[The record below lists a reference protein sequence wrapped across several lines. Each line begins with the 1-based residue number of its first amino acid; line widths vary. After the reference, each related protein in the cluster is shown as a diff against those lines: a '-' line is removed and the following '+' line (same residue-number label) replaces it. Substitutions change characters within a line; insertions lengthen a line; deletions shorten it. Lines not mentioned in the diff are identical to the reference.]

1 MAEMTIEKINEALAP
16 LGQMLAADGY
26 ELRVSDGELPATVVM
41 DIEPT
46 SAACADCLASTEVI
60 ELMARKYLSDQGAD
74 ALSFDIHHP
83 KDS

>member
-1 MAEMTIEKINEALAP
+1 VPEMTIEKINDALNP

-26 ELRVSDGELPATVVM
+26 ELRVSGEPTSKVVM

-60 ELMARKYLSDQGAD
+60 ELMARKYLAD
-74 ALSFDIHHP
+74 EGSNLRFEIHHP
-83 KDS
+83 KDA

>member
-1 MAEMTIEKINEALAP
+1 MTIEKINDALAP

-26 ELRVSDGELPATVVM
+26 EMQVSEGGNAATVVM

-46 SAACADCLASTEVI
+46 SAACADCLASREVI
-60 ELMARKYLSDQGAD
+60 ELMARKYLSDEGAG
-74 ALSFDIHHP
+74 LRFQIRHP